1 MIIETVL
8 AYLAIIAPSAVT
20 IITALIAIITAI
32 AKFLNVV
39 KQNQG
44 LKDEMT
50 ALVKYVEQRLTADE
64 AEKAQLR
71 HALTECTTA
80 LTRLRNTPPPKKE
93 EANDE

>member
-39 KQNQG
+39 KQNKG
-44 LKDEMT
+44 LKEEIA
-50 ALVKYVEQRLTADE
+50 ALVKSEDE
-64 AEKAQLR
+64 KMAAVLAENAQLK

-93 EANDE
+93 ETNDE

>member
-39 KQNQG
+39 KQNKG
-44 LKDEMT
+44 LKEEIA
-50 ALVKYVEQRLTADE
+50 ALVKSEDE
-64 AEKAQLR
+64 KMAAVLAENA
-71 HALTECTTA
+71 
-80 LTRLRNTPPPKKE
+80 
-93 EANDE
+93 

>member
-64 AEKAQLR
+64 AEKA
-71 HALTECTTA
+71 
-80 LTRLRNTPPPKKE
+80 
-93 EANDE
+93 